1 MICSPCRGTPPVG
14 PVSPQQSLARAVA
27 AVAPVVAVVAIL
39 AVSGCGTHGA
49 PRSPSKAV
57 TLPTPPAAPGSG
69 KVDKSKKALQKAPL
83 AEWERRAEAH
93 AAFAAGLVRGMNG
106 DSEGLLRY
114 FERVTEHDLS
124 NHELV
129 ADVARRFLQQ
139 GKIDRALS
147 LLDRVAARSDTPGEL
162 HALHGVALT
171 QAGRT
176 ADALKAYLR
185 AAERPPVIVAVYQAV
200 VRILADERRT
210 AEAMP
215 LLARARESFAQEPGA
230 LLDIAELYRVI
241 GASDARLQA
250 QSKAAALEV
259 LTRVRSL
266 KPEDPALALRLA
278 DRYAQWGQP
287 GESEAVL
294 RDLQERAPR
303 NPAAVSRLAE
313 LYLRSGRIP
322 EASRQ
327 LEALRQID
335 PANPVTY
342 YFLGVVALEEKQFE
356 RARNHFER
364 AILLN
369 PALEPAH
376 TDLAVA
382 FLSLQRPEEA
392 VTALDR
398 ARNEVPPSFRL
409 EYLSGVARSQLKRF
423 DQALEAYF
431 AAEKLGSTNRPPLT
445 DHRFYFQVGAVLERK
460 GDEPR
465 SIEYLEKSLELKP
478 DYDEALNHLGY
489 LWAEKGKNLPKAR
502 AMIEQAL
509 KAEPDNA
516 AYMDSMGWVLF
527 KLGQPREALEW
538 LLKARQRLTEPDA
551 TVLDHLGDAA
561 AACGRWDVAREAW
574 AASIRVEPSPA
585 ISKKLAD
592 APPASDR

>member
-1 MICSPCRGTPPVG
+1 MPLAPLWIPLALIVALASAGCHTAGSGTG
-14 PVSPQQSLARAVA
+14 K
-27 AVAPVVAVVAIL
+27 APVASTSPAIEP
-39 AVSGCGTHGA
+39 G
-49 PRSPSKAV
+49 RS
-57 TLPTPPAAPGSG
+57 PGSG
-69 KVDKSKKALQKAPL
+69 SLPSGKPRPDTLRSGKSRSGKPKGSEAPR

-114 FERVTEHDLS
+114 FEQVTENDLS

-139 GKIDRALS
+139 GKIDRALK
-147 LLDRVAARSDTPGEL
+147 LLDRVSGRADTPGEL

-176 ADALKAYLR
+176 SDALKAYMR
-185 AAERPPVIVAVYQAV
+185 AAEKPPVIVAVYQAV

-210 AEAMP
+210 AEALP
-215 LLARARESFAQEPGA
+215 LLERARTGFAREPAA
-230 LLDIAELYRVI
+230 LLEIADLYRAV
-241 GASDARLQA
+241 GAVDARRQA
-250 QSKAAALEV
+250 QAQASSLEV
-259 LTRVRSL
+259 LAQVRGL
-266 KPEDPALALRLA
+266 KPEDPAISLRLA
-278 DRYAQWGQP
+278 DRYSQWGRSQ
-287 GESEAVL
+287 ESEAVL
-294 RDLQERAPR
+294 RELQERSPR

-327 LEALRQID
+327 LEALRKID

-364 AILLN
+364 AILIN

-382 FLSLQRPEEA
+382 LLSLQRPEDA
-392 VTALDR
+392 VGVLDR
-398 ARNEVPPSFRL
+398 ARKEVPPSFRL
-409 EYLSGVARSQLKRF
+409 EYLSGVARSQLKQF
-423 DQALEAYF
+423 DRALEAYS
-431 AAEKLGSTNRPPLT
+431 AAEKIGSTNQPPLT

-460 GDEPR
+460 GDEAK

-489 LWAEKGKNLPKAR
+489 MWAEKGKNLPKAR

-509 KAEPDNA
+509 RAEPENA

-527 KLGQPREALEW
+527 KLGKHAEALEW
-538 LLKARQRLTEPDA
+538 LTRARKRLNEPDA

-561 AACGRWDVAREAW
+561 AACGRWDLAREAW
-574 AASIRVEPSPA
+574 AESLKVEASPTVA
-585 ISKKLAD
+585 KKLAE
-592 APPASDR
+592 APAASGN